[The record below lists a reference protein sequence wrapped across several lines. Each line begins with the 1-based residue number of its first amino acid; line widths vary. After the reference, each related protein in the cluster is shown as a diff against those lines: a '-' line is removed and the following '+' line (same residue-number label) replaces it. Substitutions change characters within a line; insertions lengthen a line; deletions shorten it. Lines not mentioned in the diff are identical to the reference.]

1 MTSEEERTWLRVGAT
16 RGLLNSAWESI
27 EGMKQGAKNWTV
39 GWGSGEGRGEAANSE
54 LGTGVR
60 RRRKQG
66 GV

>member
-1 MTSEEERTWLRVGAT
+1 MGAT